1 MTNKQAVI
9 QTNEVPNSELLTTRS
24 SDDYVAPAQKN
35 AGVIVVSKDAPR
47 PEFVIIREST
57 HD

>member
-24 SDDYVAPAQKN
+24 SDDYVAPVQKN
-35 AGVIVVSKDAPR
+35 AGLIVASKDALQPKYTI
-47 PEFVIIREST
+47 VREST
-57 HD
+57 HE